1 MNQRLKDSLLNPE
14 DFPQVQM
21 SVGRHTYATGLTI
34 KAFPSFNSH
43 KITIGAFC
51 SFAEG
56 ITIIAG
62 GEHFYRRFTT
72 FPINLLREDKNLPWH
87 EGSKGDITIGND
99 VWIGYGATILSGV
112 TIGDGA
118 VIGARSVVTSDIEP
132 CTIVAGNPAKF
143 IKNRF
148 DPDTQEKWIA
158 SQWWSWND
166 DSVLQAFTE
175 IMTRPTLHGEKS
187 DNGDK

>member
-1 MNQRLKDSLLNPE
+1 MNQRLKDSQLNPE

-21 SVGRHTYATGLTI
+21 NVGRHTYATGLTI

-72 FPINLLREDKNLPWH
+72 FPINLLREDQNLPWH